1 MLFVLWDDWHKRRL
15 QLLGEGIKVEA
26 VDQLD
31 ELVEDDPQPAAAADT
46 GSPVDR
52 LDRVAAFAA
61 MAGGEVIV
69 DG

>member
-1 MLFVLWDDWHKRRL
+1 MLWDDWHKRRL
-15 QLLGEGIKVEA
+15 QLLGLGIKVEA

-31 ELVEDDPQPAAAADT
+31 ELVEDDPQPAAADA
-46 GSPVDR
+46 GSPGDR